1 MATRNVQLGPAPYAT
16 GADFCRIFQNDM
28 DRLYLLSYLLTASE
42 ELAEKCFVQG
52 LQDARNGNRVFKD
65 WADSWA
71 RRTIIMNA
79 IRAVRP
85 WPVVGATT
93 TAPVAASA
101 GLNTP
106 EIRALVTLPNFE
118 RFVFVLSALECYSDR
133 ECALLFGCTRDA
145 VVSARLHAVQTLG
158 DSDALKQQLSTIEK
172 DKQLRPERSIGI
184 SLVPLAVSA

>member
-1 MATRNVQLGPAPYAT
+1 MATRNIQLGPAPYAT
-16 GADFCRIFQNDM
+16 GADFCKIFESNM
-28 DRLYLLSYLLTASE
+28 DRLYLLSYILTASE

-52 LQDARNGNRVFKD
+52 LEDARNGNRVFKE
-65 WADSWA
+65 WAESWA

-85 WPVVGATT
+85 WPVVAQVP
-93 TAPVAASA
+93 ASEAASA

-118 RFVFVLSALECYSDR
+118 RFVFVLSVIEKYSDR

-145 VVSARLHAVQTLG
+145 VVKARVHAVQFLG
-158 DSDALKQQLSTIEK
+158 DSDMLKQQLSTIENE
-172 DKQLRPERSIGI
+172 KQLRPERSLGI
-184 SLVPLAVSA
+184 SLLPLAVSA